1 MRRLVVTV
9 RILAA
14 SLLVLLALAGPA
26 HAMIT
31 YSNEGVS
38 GVGTNGV
45 SALHAQLDSTSSL
58 TYTARFNLGTT
69 TAYGTNVAGSS
80 GTNNVPPFFHG
91 TISSVPVTG
100 LACGTTY
107 HWRLDVLAAS
117 TGNDQT
123 FTTAPCVSVSP
134 SSKDYGT
141 VANGSVVSQAFTIS
155 NHSAS
160 SITVSAISFS
170 GTDAALFSVSAG
182 TCGSV
187 TPTIASNGSCTVN
200 VSFAPLTAGA
210 KSATVVFASSAPD
223 SPTSVALAGTGSGA
237 AVPTVSQWG
246 MILLGL
252 AFVAAMIVASRR
264 GAAGGAGRPV
274 G

>member
-1 MRRLVVTV
+1 MPRLLVTV
-9 RILAA
+9 RTLAA

-31 YSNEGVS
+31 YSAEGVS

-45 SALHAQLDSTSSL
+45 SSLHAHLDSTSSL

-69 TAYGTNVAGSS
+69 TAYGTNVAGST
-80 GTNNVPPFFHG
+80 GANNVPPFFFG
-91 TISSVPVTG
+91 TIVSVPVTG
-100 LACGTTY
+100 LSCGTTY
-107 HWRLDVLAAS
+107 HWRLDVLAAA

-123 FTTAPCVSVSP
+123 FTTSACVSVSP

-141 VANGSVVSQAFTIS
+141 IANGSVVSQAFTIS
-155 NHSAS
+155 NHAAS

-187 TPTIASNGSCTVN
+187 TPTIAASGSCTVN
-200 VSFAPLTAGA
+200 VAFAPLTAGG
-210 KSATVVFASSAPD
+210 KSATMTVASSAPD
-223 SPTSVALAGTGSGA
+223 SPTTVALAGTGTGA

-246 MILLGL
+246 MLVLGVLFVGALL
-252 AFVAAMIVASRR
+252 VASRR
-264 GAAGGAGRPV
+264 GAGRAV
-274 G
+274 